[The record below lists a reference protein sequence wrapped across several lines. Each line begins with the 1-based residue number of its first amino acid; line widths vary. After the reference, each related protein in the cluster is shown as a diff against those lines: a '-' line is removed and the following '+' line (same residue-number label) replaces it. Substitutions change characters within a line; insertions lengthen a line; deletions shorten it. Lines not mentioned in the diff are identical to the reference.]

1 MATLKTPL
9 KASFE
14 KANSNLN
21 DAYTVQNKYAKAV
34 DKKFKALPA
43 FTPEDDA
50 LANQAFLI
58 NRAIAMHLLREGQFN
73 VASTFL
79 EEANANPPPMTDS
92 SRSKPWEFK
101 PESLQKQF
109 SEMYNILHALRQER
123 NLAPAIYWARQH
135 SHVLESK
142 GSNLEFEL
150 FRLQFVRIF
159 VGEDTEDAMAKVAG
173 PFRALAYARSE
184 AGPFQRRYE
193 AEICQLSGATAYW
206 ENIGDSPYR
215 HIFSNTSAW
224 DDVASS
230 FTREF
235 CSMLGLSA
243 DSPLYVAA
251 TAGSIAL
258 PVLNKAKT
266 LMKANRTEWT
276 TAQELPVSN
285 LFHEMSVKAY

>member
-1 MATLKTPL
+1 MAGLKKPV
-9 KASFE
+9 KDAFD
-14 KANSNLN
+14 KANSDLN
-21 DAYTVQNKYAKAV
+21 DAYAVQNKYAKAV

-50 LANQAFLI
+50 LSGQAFLI

-79 EEANANPPPMTDS
+79 QEANANPPPHTDIS
-92 SRSKPWEFK
+92 KSKPWEFK
-101 PESLQKQF
+101 SESLQKQF
-109 SEMYNILHALRQER
+109 SEMYDILHALRQER
-123 NLAPAIYWARQH
+123 NLSPAIQWARKH
-135 SHVLESK
+135 SHILESR

-150 FRLQFVRIF
+150 FRLQFVLIF
-159 VGEDTEDAMAKVAG
+159 LSSSPPGSG
-173 PFRALAYARSE
+173 PFEALAYARSE
-184 AGPFQRRYE
+184 AGPFQRRHV
-193 AEICQLSGATAYW
+193 AEICQLSSAAAFW
-206 ENIGDSPYR
+206 ENIADSPYR
-215 HIFSNTSAW
+215 HIFNNPQSW
-224 DDVASS
+224 DEVASS

-235 CSMLGLSA
+235 CSMLGLSS

-276 TAQELPVSN
+276 TAQELPVRL
-285 LFHEMSVKAY
+285 LFITATFCLGLY